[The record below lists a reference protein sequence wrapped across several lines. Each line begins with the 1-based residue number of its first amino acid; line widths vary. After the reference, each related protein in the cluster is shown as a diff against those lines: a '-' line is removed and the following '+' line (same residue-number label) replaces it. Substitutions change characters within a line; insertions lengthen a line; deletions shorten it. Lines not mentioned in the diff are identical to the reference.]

1 MNMLFSNAMVSN
13 LYTMTCAAAVKPAF
27 ALPGVPYTV
36 PSDEVQYFRARLI
49 LEEAAETL
57 AGLGFVLNL
66 VENENALKNV
76 AEHDPHDWESSV
88 EKVIDGCVDTI
99 YVCTGTLAAYGVPD
113 LPHLIE
119 VNRANDSKFPNG
131 VATLNDY
138 GKFQKPVGWVGPDH
152 ARVRDS
158 VTNSVSKCD
167 LNFIGQM
174 EVAQRTGRVNP

>member
-13 LYTMTCAAAVKPAF
+13 LYTMTCTAQVRPNL
-27 ALPGVPYTV
+27 ALPSVPYTA
-36 PSDEVQYFRARLI
+36 PSEEVRFLRARLI
-49 LEEAAETL
+49 LEEATEAIS
-57 AGLGFVLNL
+57 GLGFQFYIVGGKPVFTSLPDYIQNDWDTA
-66 VENENALKNV
+66 VEQ
-76 AEHDPHDWESSV
+76 
-88 EKVIDGCVDTI
+88 VIDGCVDTI

-113 LPHLIE
+113 RPHIIE

-138 GKFQKPVGWVGPDH
+138 GKFQKPPGWVGPDH
-152 ARVRDS
+152 ARIRDS

-174 EVAQRTGRVNP
+174 EVLQRTGRVNP